1 MYLSKRSQVLIVD
14 DYPTNIKVLSDLLIE
29 YGFEVLIA
37 RDGMN
42 ALQKLQR
49 ISPDIILLDVL
60 MPGIDG
66 FETCQRLKEQ
76 ESTRDIP
83 VIFMTALSDPVDK
96 IKGLSLG
103 AVDYIT
109 KPFQQEEVLARVNTH
124 LRIRH
129 LTKQLEEQNAQL
141 RDEARSRQLAE
152 ASLRL
157 SEEKFVKAFRS
168 NPGPMMILTL
178 EEGRVLEVNQNFCKI
193 LEYPPEA
200 LLGKTIKELN
210 IFCDSKECDRFL
222 AVLQQNDVVS
232 RQEWLF
238 STLLGEIKILLVS
251 AEIIQ
256 VRELTCILAMMFDIT
271 ACKKAA
277 AELQQAKAAAEGAN
291 QAKSFFLANIS
302 HELRMSLNIILGYTQ
317 LMNRDD
323 SLNSQ
328 QRDYL
333 NIINQGSEHLFVLIN
348 DVLEMTRIESGLLTL
363 NSKSVNLNVFV
374 NTIYEMLR
382 PKADEK
388 KLGFTTEFS
397 PEMPSYIQA
406 DETKLRQIL
415 INLLS
420 NAIKFTNQGL
430 VRLRVGVA
438 SRADG
443 KTDPNSDVSALA
455 PPNHPA
461 PESEL
466 IHLLFEVTDTG
477 PGIAPDELE
486 VLFDPFV
493 QTEVGRRS
501 QEGTGLGLPISQ
513 RFVQFMGGSITVK
526 STVGAGSAF
535 AVEIPVMLAHPSE
548 DQSIQPK
555 GRVVGLAPGQ
565 PNYRILVV
573 DDQTLNRKL
582 LVKLL
587 TAIGFD
593 VQEATQG
600 EEAIAIYQSWQPHL
614 IWMDVR
620 MPVMDGYEVT
630 RRIRQLQTNYE
641 TVNSSGYRGGAAAAP
656 QSIIVPKIIALTA
669 NVFAE
674 DRSAALAAGYDDFV
688 CKPIQEAD
696 LLEKISEHLGVRY
709 LYQDSNSTSNVS
721 SRYMP
726 SISKRVHSTSS
737 LPAPTLISPNLQRL
751 LQEVAGG
758 DILIFA
764 DYIADNVAELVKLM
778 QQLRIAVD
786 AQDAVM
792 LGLIAH
798 SLRATGMT
806 FVANSLVEL
815 CLVIEQSANAGI
827 VTVMPEQLLQL
838 EIEVERLITLLQ
850 LQRTELCQQ

>member
-1 MYLSKRSQVLIVD
+1 
-14 DYPTNIKVLSDLLIE
+14 
-29 YGFEVLIA
+29 
-37 RDGMN
+37 
-42 ALQKLQR
+42 
-49 ISPDIILLDVL
+49 
-60 MPGIDG
+60 
-66 FETCQRLKEQ
+66 
-76 ESTRDIP
+76 
-83 VIFMTALSDPVDK
+83 
-96 IKGLSLG
+96 
-103 AVDYIT
+103 
-109 KPFQQEEVLARVNTH
+109 
-124 LRIRH
+124 
-129 LTKQLEEQNAQL
+129 
-141 RDEARSRQLAE
+141 
-152 ASLRL
+152 
-157 SEEKFVKAFRS
+157 
-168 NPGPMMILTL
+168 
-178 EEGRVLEVNQNFCKI
+178 
-193 LEYPPEA
+193 
-200 LLGKTIKELN
+200 
-210 IFCDSKECDRFL
+210 
-222 AVLQQNDVVS
+222 
-232 RQEWLF
+232 
-238 STLLGEIKILLVS
+238 
-251 AEIIQ
+251 
-256 VRELTCILAMMFDIT
+256 
-271 ACKKAA
+271 
-277 AELQQAKAAAEGAN
+277 
-291 QAKSFFLANIS
+291 
-302 HELRMSLNIILGYTQ
+302 
-317 LMNRDD
+317 
-323 SLNSQ
+323 
-328 QRDYL
+328 
-333 NIINQGSEHLFVLIN
+333 
-348 DVLEMTRIESGLLTL
+348 MTRIESGLLTL
-363 NSKSVNLNVFV
+363 NPRSVNLDIFV

-382 PKADEK
+382 PKAEEK

-397 PEMPSYIQA
+397 PKTPSYIQV

-420 NAIKFTNQGL
+420 NAIKFTNQGI
-430 VRLRVGVA
+430 VSLRVGVA

-443 KTDPNSDVSALA
+443 KTDPSSDVSALA
-455 PPNHPA
+455 PPNPPA
-461 PESEL
+461 ESEL
-466 IHLLFEVTDTG
+466 IHLLFEITDTG

-526 STVGAGSAF
+526 STVGVGSVF
-535 AVEIPVMLAHPSE
+535 TVEIPVMLAHSPD
-548 DQSIQPK
+548 DQKIQPK
-555 GRVVGLAPGQ
+555 GRAVGLAPGQ

-573 DDQTLNRKL
+573 EDQTLNRKL

-641 TVNSSGYRGGAAAAP
+641 TVNSSGYRGGGAAAP

-669 NVFAE
+669 NAFAE

-709 LYQDSNSTSNVS
+709 LYQDSNPTSNVS
-721 SRYMP
+721 SKY
-726 SISKRVHSTSS
+726 ISSSSKQAHSTSS
-737 LPAPTLISPNLQRL
+737 LSAPTLTSPNLQRL

-764 DYIADNVAELVKLM
+764 DYIADNIAELVKLM
-778 QQLRIAVD
+778 QQLRMAVD

-792 LGLIAH
+792 LGLVAH

-806 FVANSLVEL
+806 FAANSLVEL

-838 EIEVERLITLLQ
+838 EAAVERLITLLQ
-850 LQRTELCQQ
+850 LQQIELRQQ